1 MSNPAA
7 RIGTLVVSLA
17 LFANLSVGDVRADE
31 PESAHEYVQ
40 FPERPEVSFRKTS
53 GSIVRGR
60 LIGFTYTEVSYL
72 LPINGRELT
81 VKWSTIREMRTVDG
95 QITYSPGKDEYD
107 SLLDACEKVGAQF
120 FSTDK
125 TVDALASM
133 GAETA
138 VPGIEFSAGRG
149 KRLRRPKPMIAIADF
164 DAPPLSALEPENA
177 PPLATAVAAI
187 EPTAMPKVPVASYPY
202 SCYQCRE
209 VFELERPLRN
219 GDRCP
224 KCGAEFHVADSPNAA
239 GVGNGVVTQAPS
251 GWLNGPMKIAI
262 FLALTA
268 GAALIFVGRR

>member
-1 MSNPAA
+1 MSTLAV
-7 RIGTLVVSLA
+7 RIGMLVVSLA

-60 LIGFTYTEVSYL
+60 LIGFTFSEVSYL

-81 VKWSTIREMRTVDG
+81 VKWSTIREMRTLDG
-95 QITYSPGKDEYD
+95 QIAYSPAKDEYD

-120 FSTDK
+120 YSTDR
-125 TVDALASM
+125 TVDAMASR
-133 GAETA
+133 GTETA

-149 KRLRRPKPMIAIADF
+149 KRLRRPKPVIEIADF
-164 DAPPLSALEPENA
+164 DAPPISALEPENA
-177 PPLATAVAAI
+177 APLTTETAGVVPPAT
-187 EPTAMPKVPVASYPY
+187 PKVPVASYPY

-239 GVGNGVVTQAPS
+239 GVGSSVVTQAPS

>member
-1 MSNPAA
+1 MSNLAVQ
-7 RIGTLVVSLA
+7 IGMLVVSFVA
-17 LFANLSVGDVRADE
+17 FANLSADKVHADE

-40 FPERPEVSFRKTS
+40 FPERPEVSLRKTS

-72 LPINGRELT
+72 LPVNGRELT
-81 VKWSTIREMRTVDG
+81 VKWSTIRDMRTVDG
-95 QITYSPGKDEYD
+95 NIAYAPGKDEYD
-107 SLLDACEKVGAQF
+107 SLLDACENAGAEF
-120 FSTDK
+120 YSTDK
-125 TVDALASM
+125 TVDAMASM
-133 GAETA
+133 GTATA

-149 KRLRRPKPMIAIADF
+149 KRLRRPKPVIDVADF
-164 DAPPLSALEPENA
+164 NAEPVSAMEPENA
-177 PPLATAVAAI
+177 APLTAQVAGADATA
-187 EPTAMPKVPVASYPY
+187 TPKVPATPYPY

-224 KCGAEFHVADSPNAA
+224 KCGAEFHIADAPNAA
-239 GVGNGVVTQAPS
+239 GVGTNVVAQSES

-268 GAALIFVGRR
+268 GAALLFIRR